1 MVTKNK
7 IMSLNSVLSNKVVC
21 FTFIAFCFLAYSIN
35 TGLAA
40 DLKQDFLNILK
51 EGGPEK
57 GQQFLIQK
65 INDGEIE
72 AVHILATILIK
83 KRNIRGNLSLAVEVL
98 ERGAELGDSKSSYLL
113 GNYFSDGNY
122 INPDYSKAQYYY
134 ELARELGHPKAKLA
148 LSKLPPVEVPKL
160 QKPDSESKSIP
171 RENKPNPEN
180 VLPPR
185 SDKKQYSAPPGYNP
199 KQVTWSS
206 DKLDFNRIKSTGS
219 GFAITND
226 GLIVTNE
233 HVIDSCKKIFVIYQG
248 KPKIAHLIAAD
259 KKADFAAL
267 KIKGNTPTYFYLKK
281 SNPELGEELIS
292 GGFPSPQNFGFG
304 IKITTGIV
312 SSEVSDRNAL
322 FQHTTPSQPGN
333 SGGPLLNNSGILV
346 GVSTAVSTVKWGE
359 LSAQNV
365 NYAVSNVTAKS
376 LLNKWGLPYETV
388 DNNVSFDLKLL
399 ARHLK
404 KAAAQVI
411 CY

>member
-1 MVTKNK
+1 MFTKNK
-7 IMSLNSVLSNKVVC
+7 IIFLNSVLFNKVVC
-21 FTFIAFCFLAYSIN
+21 ITFFLFCFLTYTIN
-35 TGLAA
+35 NGLAGE
-40 DLKQDFLNILK
+40 LKEDFLNILK

-72 AVHILATILIK
+72 AVHILATILIQK
-83 KRNIRGNLSLAVEVL
+83 KNIKGNLSLAVEVL

-122 INPDYSKAQYYY
+122 VKPDYSKAKFYY

-148 LSKLPPVEVPKL
+148 LSKLPSIEAPKL
-160 QKPDSESKSIP
+160 QNPDSVSKNTP
-171 RENKPNPEN
+171 RENTPNPET
-180 VLPPR
+180 VLTPK
-185 SDKKQYSAPPGYNP
+185 SENNQYSMPPGYNP

-206 DKLDFNRIKSTGS
+206 DKLDFNRITSTGS
-219 GFAITND
+219 GFAINTD

-233 HVIDSCKKIFVIYQG
+233 HVIESCKKIFVIYQG
-248 KPKIAHLIAAD
+248 KPKIARLIAAD

-267 KIKGNTPTYFYLKK
+267 KIKADTPTYFYFKK

-312 SSEVSDRNAL
+312 SSEVIGQNPL

-365 NYAVSNVTAKS
+365 NYAVSNATAIR
-376 LLNKWGLPYETV
+376 LLNEWSLPFKTV
-388 DNNVSFDLKLL
+388 DNNFSFDLRLL
-399 ARHLK
+399 AKHLK
-404 KAAAQVI
+404 KAATQIV